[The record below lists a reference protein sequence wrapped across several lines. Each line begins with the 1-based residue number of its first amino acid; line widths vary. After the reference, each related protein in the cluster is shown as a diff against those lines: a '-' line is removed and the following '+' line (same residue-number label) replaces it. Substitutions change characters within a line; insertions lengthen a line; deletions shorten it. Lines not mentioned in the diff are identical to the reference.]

1 MASSTMIE
9 DAEFKGEQKAKL
21 IARAHALAAASK
33 EQVLDLLTALVRHPT
48 HEVGQC
54 VTAAPLVVSAMSR
67 SGYDIEEHCPQ
78 NSAGDSLPVIIGWLG
93 LRTHRPDILLCAHMD
108 TSPAGGGWTREP
120 YGAERDGGLVFG
132 RGSVV
137 SKSDVA
143 CFINAALAAYS
154 ATTAGSGRTIAV
166 AITSDEGSG
175 GDFGAAYILNELKLR
190 PAVAIFP
197 GVTDVATIAH
207 NGCIQVKVRIA
218 GMACHQSLVPPQED
232 AMRRAAALCGDIY
245 ALADRLTLHPSA
257 TPGITAPTL
266 NITRIFGGTEFGMA
280 PREVEIW
287 IDRRVTPDEQLDA
300 ARDELLDVI
309 DKQTTK
315 STTILTH
322 KVVRMAEPMRPS
334 EKQHHFAKL
343 LGEEAQAAY
352 GKRLINA
359 GSALYTDA
367 RWYSNADIPT
377 IMYGAGESDIRVSG
391 ANGIDERVPEAC
403 LEQATVILARAMV
416 RFISERRQG

>member
-1 MASSTMIE
+1 
-9 DAEFKGEQKAKL
+9 
-21 IARAHALAAASK
+21 
-33 EQVLDLLTALVRHPT
+33 
-48 HEVGQC
+48 
-54 VTAAPLVVSAMSR
+54 
-67 SGYDIEEHCPQ
+67 
-78 NSAGDSLPVIIGWLG
+78 
-93 LRTHRPDILLCAHMD
+93 
-108 TSPAGGGWTREP
+108 
-120 YGAERDGGLVFG
+120 
-132 RGSVV
+132 
-137 SKSDVA
+137 
-143 CFINAALAAYS
+143 
-154 ATTAGSGRTIAV
+154 
-166 AITSDEGSG
+166 
-175 GDFGAAYILNELKLR
+175 
-190 PAVAIFP
+190 
-197 GVTDVATIAH
+197 
-207 NGCIQVKVRIA
+207 
-218 GMACHQSLVPPQED
+218 
-232 AMRRAAALCGDIY
+232 MRRAAALCGDIY

-257 TPGITAPTL
+257 TPGTTAPTL

-309 DKQTTK
+309 DKKTTK
-315 STTILTH
+315 STTLLTH

-343 LGEEAQAAY
+343 LSEEAQAAY

-403 LEQATVILARAMV
+403 LEQATVILARAMA